1 MDSVAKPVTD
11 SYKSIA
17 APSRGLYKDK
27 GSKFLSFAYP
37 VSSQE
42 QVKDIVSSLKKEYFD
57 ARHHCYAYRLGL
69 SGDCWRANDDGEPSS
84 TAGRP
89 ILGQILSAELS
100 DILIVV
106 VRYFGGILLGTSG
119 LAVAYKTAAADAIA
133 NSRIV
138 EKVATE
144 LFEIRF
150 DYLQMNDVMKAL
162 KELQIAPLEQSF
174 DERCL
179 IVAPVRLRDIDRFK
193 EMLKNTDICQRA

>member
-1 MDSVAKPVTD
+1 MDSVTKPLTD

-37 VSSQE
+37 VDSEAAINEILSS
-42 QVKDIVSSLKKEYFD
+42 VNKEYFD

-69 SGDCWRANDDGEPSS
+69 TGDKWRANDDGEPSS

-89 ILGQILSAELS
+89 ILGQILSNELS

-119 LAVAYKTAAADAIA
+119 LITAYKSAAADAIA
-133 NSRIV
+133 NGRIV
-138 EKVATE
+138 EKVAAQT
-144 LFEIRF
+144 FEIRF
-150 DYLQMNDVMKAL
+150 DYLQMNEVMKVL

-174 DERCL
+174 DEKCL
-179 IVAPVRLRDIDRFK
+179 ISAAVRLRDVDRFK
-193 EMLKNTDICQRA
+193 QMLKNTDICLKA